1 IAASRLVK
9 QYDRPVVM
17 LTYKKE
23 TDETKR
29 LARSIPA
36 FHMFHAGMNLQHL
49 STTYGVHSQ
58 AAGTTFPFNNLTSLH
73 DACHTEASVL
83 IPDDFKQE
91 INHIERLHLE
101 DATES
106 FVQDLEK
113 LAPFG
118 MANEQ
123 PNFLVEAI
131 PNTVRQIGQQNKH
144 LKMSFNTETNT
155 VEAIGFQF

>member
-1 IAASRLVK
+1 VNGS
-9 QYDRPVVM
+9 
-17 LTYKKE
+17 
-23 TDETKR
+23 
-29 LARSIPA
+29 ARSIQS
-36 FHMFHAGMNLQHL
+36 FHMFQAGMNVKHL
-49 STTYGVHSQ
+49 FTTFGGHSQ
-58 AAGTTFPFNNLTSLH
+58 ADGMTFPFNNLTSIHNAFNQAAKELN
-73 DACHTEASVL
+73 
-83 IPDDFKQE
+83 PDDIKQE

-144 LKMSFNTETNT
+144 
-155 VEAIGFQF
+155 

>member
-1 IAASRLVK
+1 
-9 QYDRPVVM
+9 
-17 LTYKKE
+17 
-23 TDETKR
+23 
-29 LARSIPA
+29 
-36 FHMFHAGMNLQHL
+36 
-49 STTYGVHSQ
+49 
-58 AAGTTFPFNNLTSLH
+58 
-73 DACHTEASVL
+73 
-83 IPDDFKQE
+83 
-91 INHIERLHLE
+91 
-101 DATES
+101 

-155 VEAIGFQF
+155 VEAIGFQFGNHYYFLSEGVPEQLVGKLEINEWNGNTRSEERRVGKECRSQWRE